1 MIFTITANPAMDKV
15 FVLHDFRLNVTNRI
29 DRMFKCIGGKGTHI
43 SVNLS
48 ILGIKS
54 TALGVVNGRTGAE
67 IIRELKRFK
76 AIQIDFLRTRRGES
90 RTNYVLV
97 DGTDC
102 TLISQK
108 GNRMN
113 HEEAEFF
120 EKKLDDLVK
129 PDDIVAISGDI
140 SNGDSLNIQGRL
152 MDIANRR
159 GGRVFLDCS
168 GEALIQGVKKK
179 PFLVK
184 PNVDEL
190 SFFCGRNLVTKQEI
204 LVGMREMSSCG
215 IRMIVVSCGSE
226 GSLVFSDG
234 KYYDVMVPTVQ
245 IKNTVGCGDALVA
258 GLLAGFEQKMD
269 TIENVKRANAIAAAT
284 AMDETTVGFDL
295 GIVDDLMQRVM
306 VEEISDIGES
316 AWGK

>member
-1 MIFTITANPAMDKV
+1 MIFTITANPAMDKI

-152 MDIANRR
+152 MDITNRR

-190 SFFCGRNLVTKQEI
+190 SYFCGRNLVTKQEI

-234 KYYDVMVPTVQ
+234 KYYNVIVPTVQ